1 MNIIKNINNRDAIMK
16 NIENV
21 IREACNPFIGEINTG
36 NQIKRMKQLLKDKLK
51 QIATY
56 NNFKWEICDDEDN
69 DCIIIKQPYIF
80 GPVEYAKIIINT
92 ERIP

>member
-1 MNIIKNINNRDAIMK
+1 MNIIKSINSRDAIMK

-51 QIATY
+51 QIAIY
-56 NNFKWEICDDEDN
+56 NNYRWEICDDEDS
-69 DCIIIKQPYIF
+69 DCITIKQPYIF
-80 GPVEYAKIIINT
+80 GPVEYAKIVINT